1 MSFFFTLLDESLR
14 PKGSRDP
21 LGLEHVW
28 SQVGRKLVGNLTTVT
43 SNLDNFI
50 IAIVGFQ
57 LAAEAKPEES
67 PDWSV
72 FERFEQITSRMR
84 FNNDSAGVLGTLQL
98 KRTRDLDPIKLGSKG
113 TLILQDAK
121 RSGIWGLYATA
132 LAVCRITDDKRRLT
146 LQGKKLAEAFIQ
158 QIPADTQVWLR
169 NQWRAESVSQAIL
182 KKYSTGVL
190 RVLGDCQVRKEL
202 LSLIINGG
210 GIDDNRKVP
219 TWQELLAE
227 EAKAYVF
234 ANDRLNVREFLA
246 SLHAHPDI
254 GEYTQRMIKLE
265 NVLLLVRVVFEYV
278 LGMRGRAWQQAV
290 ADLQGLEQWPELEQ
304 LHVPDFPE
312 IDNRAWK
319 ERAEGL
325 RQISG
330 KAQQKD
336 WEGMLESL
344 LAYHAAVMKHRGGP
358 AWCSREGDI
367 IRVIAGEGSKGLP
380 AGENWPDEKRKAWD
394 NSYFISPFLQILYLE
409 KGVGQ

>member
-57 LAAEAKPEES
+57 LAAESKPEES

-84 FNNDSAGVLGTLQL
+84 FNSNRFGVLGTLKL
-98 KRTRDLDPIKLGSKG
+98 NRTKDQDPVGLGSNG
-113 TLILQDAK
+113 TPILQDAK
-121 RSGIWGLYATA
+121 RSGVWGLYASA

-146 LQGKKLAEAFIQ
+146 PFGKELAEGFIGE
-158 QIPADTQVWLR
+158 IPPDVQVWLR
-169 NQWRAESVSQAIL
+169 KQWRTESVTQANL
-182 KKYSTGVL
+182 KKYTDGLL
-190 RVLGDCQVRKEL
+190 RILGDCKAR
-202 LSLIINGG
+202 
-210 GIDDNRKVP
+210 
-219 TWQELLAE
+219 QELLTVIITGGQ
-227 EAKAYVF
+227 EATSWQPLLAKQARAFVSE
-234 ANDRLNVREFLA
+234 NSEWSVREFLA
-246 SLHAHPDI
+246 SLHAHPEF
-254 GEYTQRMIKLE
+254 GGYTQRMIKLE

-278 LGMRGRAWQQAV
+278 LGMRGRVWQQAV

-304 LHVPDFPE
+304 LYVPDFPE
-312 IDNRAWK
+312 INNQAWK

-325 RQISG
+325 RRISD
-330 KAQQKD
+330 KARQKN

-344 LAYHAAVMKHRGGP
+344 LAHHAAVMKHRGGP

>member
-50 IAIVGFQ
+50 IAIVGFA

-84 FNNDSAGVLGTLQL
+84 FNRNPLGVLGTLQL
-98 KRTRDLDPIKLGSKG
+98 NRTKDLDPVKLGSSG
-113 TLILQDAK
+113 TPILQDAK
-121 RSGIWGLYATA
+121 RSGVWGLYASA
-132 LAVCRITDDKRRLT
+132 LAVCRITDGKRRLT
-146 LQGKKLAEAFIQ
+146 PLGKELAEAFIRE
-158 QIPADTQVWLR
+158 IPPDIQAWLR
-169 NQWRAESVSQAIL
+169 KQWRTDSVTQANL
-182 KKYSTGVL
+182 NKYTDGVL
-190 RVLGDCQVRKEL
+190 RILGDCLVRQKL
-202 LSLIINGG
+202 LKVIITGG
-210 GIDDNRKVP
+210 GEAP
-219 TWQELLAE
+219 SWQPILA
-227 EAKAYVF
+227 AQAQAYVS
-234 ANDRLNVREFLA
+234 ANAEWSVREFLA
-246 SLHAHPDI
+246 SLHAHSDL
-254 GEYTQRMIKLE
+254 GGYTQRMIKLE

-278 LGMRGRAWQQAV
+278 LGMRGQAWKQAV

-312 IDNRAWK
+312 IDNQAWR

-325 RQISG
+325 RQISD
-330 KAQQKD
+330 KARQKN

-344 LAYHAAVMKHRGGP
+344 LAHHAAVMKHRGGP